1 MYQEASSSGQEVVEV
16 KGAEIYGA
24 VGNKV
29 DENGPMAR
37 EIDGSC
43 KQQQMCE

>member
-16 KGAEIYGA
+16 KGVEKYGS

-29 DENGPMAR
+29 DEKGLVNRCPRRG
-37 EIDGSC
+37 
-43 KQQQMCE
+43 